1 VTQGATS
8 GPPGSGGTTGRAATS
23 ASATTAV
30 EPRPSE
36 RPRLI
41 IGAQY
46 VGAAAVWGAS
56 FLFIKIAI
64 EGLSPAQV
72 VLGRLLGGAL
82 LLVLIMT
89 ITRRR
94 WPTGLATWLHLFML
108 GILLCVAPFLL
119 FSWAAQYLPSGVSS
133 IFNATTPIA
142 TMIIALAVL
151 PEERL
156 TKLKTL
162 AMLVAAGG
170 IVIVLGPW
178 RLLTDLQNADL
189 LAQMACV
196 GATACYGLGFTY
208 TRRFFRSTTYDST
221 TVAAGQI
228 VAGAVVMIVLT
239 PFIGRDPVDL
249 SPAIIISIIL
259 LGAIGT
265 GIAYIWYNN
274 VINAW
279 GATAAS
285 TVTYLTP
292 ITGVVLG
299 VIILGERITWNEIIG
314 GIIVILAVLTSHGRI
329 EPPRT
334 RTKTPQQDRPLS
346 L

>member
-1 VTQGATS
+1 VTQRAIG
-8 GPPGSGGTTGRAATS
+8 GRAAQDS
-23 ASATTAV
+23 A
-30 EPRPSE
+30 PSDTPDGIGQSG
-36 RPRLI
+36 RTPLL
-41 IGAQY
+41 IGAQFL
-46 VGAAAVWGAS
+46 GAAAVWGAS

-82 LLVLIMT
+82 LLAFIMT

-94 WPTGLATWLHLFML
+94 WPTGLVTWAHLFML

-156 TKLKTL
+156 TRLKTL

-170 IVIVLGPW
+170 IVVVLGPW
-178 RLLTDLQNADL
+178 RLLADLQDANL
-189 LAQMACV
+189 LAQVACL

-208 TRRFFRSTTYDST
+208 TRRFFRATTYDST

-228 VAGAVVMIVLT
+228 GAGALVMTVLT
-239 PFIGRDPVDL
+239 PFIGRDPVSL

-259 LGAIGT
+259 LGAVGT

-292 ITGVVLG
+292 ITGVILG
-299 VIILGERITWNEIIG
+299 VIILGEHITWNEIIG
-314 GIIVILAVLTSHGRI
+314 GIIVILAVLVSHGRI
-329 EPPRT
+329 KPPRT
-334 RTKTPQQDRPLS
+334 RTRGRAL
-346 L
+346 